1 VELNRSNPAY
11 IRPIDKEIE
20 EVFDPKLNK
29 AFRHG
34 ELHAVD
40 AERIAKTGRSGGSP
54 PLSIR
59 SIKQLEMMFRSAEW
73 AFSTASIARRLRI
86 CCWM

>member
-1 VELNRSNPAY
+1 MDLNRSNPAY

-20 EVFDPKLNK
+20 EVLDPKQNK

-34 ELHAVD
+34 ELARWILKD
-40 AERIAKTGRSGGSP
+40 RDDWPIGRIAAFVNKGTKTR
-54 PLSIR
+54 
-59 SIKQLEMMFRSAEW
+59 ETMFRSAVSV
-73 AFSTASIARRLRI
+73 FLIVSITRKLRI